1 MRAGAPDEVLSGSAG
16 WEPRVWSWLGPRL
29 LGAVPVVRGSL
40 AVDVTAAVPQRL
52 TLTAP
57 RYADEIDWYPGDD
70 PEHPLARYGQ
80 ELQVSIV
87 VSSPLVDP
95 SEGTSEWETRLGRFL
110 ITSWEEAED
119 GSIRVEA
126 VGRLRRLADDQLTAP
141 TQPAPGATL
150 ASEARRLMPPGVA
163 VAIDP
168 ALVDR
173 PCPSGMS
180 WSADRLSALQ
190 EIADAWPARLRTDE
204 WGQVVLAAPLPDIP
218 TPVLTLTTGERGTVV
233 HALRSDTR
241 AGSYNEVVATSSAP
255 GADGVSAVAQVT
267 SGPMAVTG
275 EYGAVTKRWA
285 SPLIE
290 TEPQAQASARTILDR
305 SVLPT
310 RRLPV
315 TCAPDPRIDID
326 DPLRVLHGDLEVVR
340 TRALGPVVRRN
351 RVPNPSFEVSTAGVS
366 TTTATTVL
374 LATTARPSRVGSRML
389 GVEVDSPSSA
399 QYVWQVAALAASDA
413 GRHLAF
419 SALVGRSTGSNY
431 ARLSVQFRDAVG
443 AAIGSTTHG
452 PIVLLS
458 NADVVR
464 HSVAAA
470 VPDGAATVR
479 LFLYVYSS
487 ATGAIALTGRTLTDA
502 WVAAVADTEAAAL
515 AAVETYFDGD
525 TRLPDGHRGRWT
537 GTPGASASELLA
549 PPIEQETYEPSE
561 RTWGYVVAY
570 DLPLTVHD
578 GPMRLDLGVST

>member
-29 LGAVPVVRGSL
+29 LGAVPVMRGSL
-40 AVDVTAAVPQRL
+40 AVDVTAAVPERL
-52 TLTAP
+52 TLTVP
-57 RYADEIDWYPGDD
+57 RHADEIDWHPGDD

-110 ITSWEEAED
+110 ITSWEESED

-126 VGRLRRLADDQLTAP
+126 VGRLRRLADAQLTAP

-150 ASEARRLMPPGVA
+150 ASEARRLMPAGVS

-204 WGQVVLAAPLPDIP
+204 WGQVVLAAPLPDMP
-218 TPVLTLTTGERGTVV
+218 TPILTLTTGERGTIV

-241 AGSYNEVVATSSAP
+241 AGSYNEVVATSSAS

-267 SGPMAVTG
+267 SGPMAVAG

-290 TEPQAQASARTILDR
+290 TAAQAHASARTILDR

-326 DPLRVLHGDLEVVR
+326 DPLQVLHGDLDAVR
-340 TRALGPVVRRN
+340 TRALGPVVRVN
-351 RVPNPSFEVSTAGVS
+351 RVSNPSPGGNTGYAVAGLNRSILVDGWQRLTTTTTGTANISTSPYNNTAVPLDGIAFAEASMEVRAPAAGVRVRMTVIQYAAAGEVSGARVQGEYIDLAQGESRRIGV
-366 TTTATTVL
+366 TFPPA
-374 LATTARPSRVGSRML
+374 
-389 GVEVDSPSSA
+389 A
-399 QYVWQVAALAASDA
+399 QP
-413 GRHLAF
+413 G
-419 SALVGRSTGSNY
+419 
-431 ARLSVQFRDAVG
+431 VG
-443 AAIGSTTHG
+443 AR
-452 PIVLLS
+452 VL
-458 NADVVR
+458 
-464 HSVAAA
+464 
-470 VPDGAATVR
+470 
-479 LFLYVYSS
+479 LYVYDPGATSS
-487 ATGAIALTGRTLTDA
+487 GVGLVVDWRHLLVSSSGP
-502 WVAAVADTEAAAL
+502 
-515 AAVETYFDGD
+515 YFDGD

-537 GTPGASASELLA
+537 GTPGASVSELLA
-549 PPIEQETYEPSE
+549 PPIEQQVYEPSE